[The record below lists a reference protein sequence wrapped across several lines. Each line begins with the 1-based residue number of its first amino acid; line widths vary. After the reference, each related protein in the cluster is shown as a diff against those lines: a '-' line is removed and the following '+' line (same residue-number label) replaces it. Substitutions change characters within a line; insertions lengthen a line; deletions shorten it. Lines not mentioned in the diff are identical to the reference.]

1 MVDLG
6 VGALGWASV
15 LGKDGDGSPAAAIW
29 ALDLILDALN
39 VILSFLIS
47 RVLVASVCHSP
58 CRPRSLDPDFASMV
72 LYGQA
77 RWVPAHSWLDRG
89 S

>member
-39 VILSFLIS
+39 VILSFSDQS
-47 RVLVASVCHSP
+47 RS
-58 CRPRSLDPDFASMV
+58 RRIGRSLTMPTSV
-72 LYGQA
+72 A
-77 RWVPAHSWLDRG
+77 RS
-89 S
+89 